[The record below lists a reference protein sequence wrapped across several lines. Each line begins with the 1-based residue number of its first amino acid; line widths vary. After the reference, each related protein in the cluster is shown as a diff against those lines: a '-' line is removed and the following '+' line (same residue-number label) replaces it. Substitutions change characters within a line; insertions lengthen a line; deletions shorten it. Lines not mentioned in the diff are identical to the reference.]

1 MPPGLLR
8 FITLLAALLILM
20 TPFSCVKV
28 RGPGIIPPVDENGVG
43 EWVVRYMGH
52 RTITT
57 TSGDS
62 TRQWSILARFSPEEA
77 SRGLTALDITVA
89 LDGEPI
95 PFTFEEDE
103 QILES
108 AVPSRLTSGVHEFLI
123 SPSQGAVHPFP
134 TLRVRFE
141 AP

>member
-8 FITLLAALLILM
+8 FITLLAALSLLV
-20 TPFSCVKV
+20 TPFSCIKI

-62 TRQWSILARFSPEEA
+62 TRQWFIRARFSPEEA
-77 SRGLTALDITVA
+77 GKGLTALDITVA
-89 LDGEPI
+89 VDGKPV

-103 QILES
+103 QLLES
-108 AVPSRLTSGVHEFLI
+108 AVPSHLTSGVHEFVI
-123 SPSQGAVHPFP
+123 NPSQGAVRPFP